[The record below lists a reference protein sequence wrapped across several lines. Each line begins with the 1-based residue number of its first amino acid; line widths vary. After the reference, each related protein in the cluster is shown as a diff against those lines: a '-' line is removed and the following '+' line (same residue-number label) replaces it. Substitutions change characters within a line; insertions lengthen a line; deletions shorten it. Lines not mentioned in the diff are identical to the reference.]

1 MTFKWTKEMRI
12 DDGQIDADHKKLIS
26 IANKVLTLE
35 QSSKRADELKQL
47 IQDPY
52 EYVKYHFARE
62 EDLMQKLEYPD
73 IKNHHTKHENIIQAM
88 NLFLANAQNMDEILV
103 NFRKLVS
110 KWVIDHIMNED
121 KKLQRFMDAKV
132 KAFLKKD

>member
-1 MTFKWTKEMRI
+1 MTFKWTKDMRI

-47 IQDPY
+47 IQDLY

-73 IKNHHTKHENIIQAM
+73 MKSHQTKHENIILAM

-110 KWVIDHIMNED
+110 KWVIDHIMDED

>member
-1 MTFKWTKEMRI
+1 MTFKWTKDMRI

-47 IQDPY
+47 IQDLY

-73 IKNHHTKHENIIQAM
+73 MKSHQTKHENIILAM

-110 KWVIDHIMNED
+110 KWVIDHIMDED
-121 KKLQRFMDAKV
+121 KKLQRFMVAKV

>member
-47 IQDPY
+47 IQDLY

-73 IKNHHTKHENIIQAM
+73 MKSHQTKHENIILAM

>member
-47 IQDPY
+47 IQDLY

-62 EDLMQKLEYPD
+62 EDLIQKLEYPD
-73 IKNHHTKHENIIQAM
+73 IKKSPYKTRKHYSSHEP
-88 NLFLANAQNMDEILV
+88 FP
-103 NFRKLVS
+103 R
-110 KWVIDHIMNED
+110 
-121 KKLQRFMDAKV
+121 
-132 KAFLKKD
+132 